1 MMAPKKTARNTTPV
15 APTPNDDPNEDDPPH
30 LEADLAKKRS
40 KLISELVSERK
51 KVDMCNRNLL
61 KTIKENEANG
71 TKYRSTI
78 NARDRTITKRDVQL
92 VEQKAVVETYKVKLA
107 AKEETHDSN
116 RHEWVVEHDAALAV
130 LNGRLEVK
138 SQLATE
144 EQKKADTATREYAT
158 AHKKSKRAEEDL
170 RLQKK
175 QCDNTLSDLHTLKGQ
190 MMKLKKLK
198 KELTNTRNQIKDQLE
213 MQMQHKERMK
223 EKDVEQERI
232 KAEKAKYNADSRLL
246 ANQRRHDNSCLRT
259 KQRYTKA
266 EDNNLKK
273 HTLKSH
279 SDSDKTDTAVARAA
293 QAAIQVQMNQN
304 AGHFPNLRG
313 VDLERVS

>member
-1 MMAPKKTARNTTPV
+1 MAPKKTARNATPV
-15 APTPNDDPNEDDPPH
+15 APTPNDDTDEDDPPH
-30 LEADLAKKRS
+30 SEADLAKKRS

-51 KVDMCNRNLL
+51 KVGICNLHLL
-61 KTIKENEANG
+61 KKIKENEANG
-71 TKYRSTI
+71 TKYQSTI
-78 NARDRTITKRDVQL
+78 NARDKTIAKRDVEL
-92 VEQKAVVETYKVKLA
+92 VEQKALVETYKVRLA
-107 AKEETHDSN
+107 SKEETHDSK

-130 LNGRLEVK
+130 LNVQLEAK
-138 SQLATE
+138 SQLATD

-158 AHKKSKRAEEDL
+158 AHKKSKVAEEDL
-170 RLQKK
+170 RVQKK

-190 MMKLKKLK
+190 MTKLK
-198 KELTNTRNQIKDQLE
+198 KELTYTRNQIKDQLE

-232 KAEKAKYNADSRLL
+232 KAGKAKYSADSRAL
-246 ANQRRHDNSCLRT
+246 ADQRRHDNSCLRT
-259 KQRYTKA
+259 EQRYTKA

-273 HTLKSH
+273 HTLKTR

-293 QAAIQVQMNQN
+293 QAAIQTQMNQN
-304 AGHFPNLRG
+304 AGHFPNPRG